1 MSDLKDDTFIAV
13 KEAVTELDWPIA
25 IYSIEQLALAVSTH
39 PILSHKPYSASEYE
53 AWVKTVGYTK
63 ED

>member
-1 MSDLKDDTFIAV
+1 MSDLKDDIFIAV

-25 IYSIEQLALAVSTH
+25 ICSIEQLALAVSTH
-39 PILSHKPYSASEYE
+39 PILSHKPYPASEYE
-53 AWVKTVGYTK
+53 VWVKTVGNTK

>member
-25 IYSIEQLALAVSTH
+25 IYIIEHPETPAPHKDDST
-39 PILSHKPYSASEYE
+39 PEFIEPLL
-53 AWVKTVGYTK
+53 
-63 ED
+63 